1 VRAIHLAFLGSRVV
15 MGHCSLRF
23 RPGWRKIMLRILATM
38 LLVKPLLRN
47 RRRAKK
53 WEDEIKVDQINK
65 YFLLMGDGFTLLKI
79 VFAGALLC

>member
-1 VRAIHLAFLGSRVV
+1 
-15 MGHCSLRF
+15 
-23 RPGWRKIMLRILATM
+23 M